1 MTGSEERTAAG
12 RPADQLDAMTDAE
25 LLAAHVAGDPRAFE
39 HLFLRHRDRLWAV
52 ALRTMH
58 NREDAA
64 DALQEAMISAF
75 RRAGSFRGGSA
86 VTSWLHR
93 IVVNACL
100 DLIRRN
106 KVRRAQPLPDSIDHD
121 PRMAREENPT
131 GRLEKA
137 DLASVV
143 DEALGQLNADQRAAL
158 VLVDMEGL
166 SVEDAAAQL
175 GVPRG
180 TVKSRC
186 ARGRAKLAQVLE
198 PLRDTV

>member
-1 MTGSEERTAAG
+1 MSGPEERTATG

-25 LLAAHVAGDPRAFE
+25 LLAAHVAGDPGAFG

-58 NREDAA
+58 NREDAG
-64 DALQEAMISAF
+64 DALQDAMISAF

-106 KVRRAQPLPDSIDHD
+106 KVRRAQSLPDSIDHD

-143 DEALGQLNADQRAAL
+143 GDALGQLNADQRAAL

-175 GVPRG
+175 GVPKG

-186 ARGRAKLAQVLE
+186 ARGRTKLAQILE